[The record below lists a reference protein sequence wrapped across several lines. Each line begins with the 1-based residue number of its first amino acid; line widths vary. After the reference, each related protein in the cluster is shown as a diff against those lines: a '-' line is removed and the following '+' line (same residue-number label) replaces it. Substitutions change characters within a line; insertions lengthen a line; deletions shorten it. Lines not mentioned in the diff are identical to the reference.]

1 VCILTCVCKGNLL
14 LSRMEVW
21 EVFVAVYNNLF
32 LSLGSVL
39 EQDPARCL
47 LGVGVEEQRDSVS
60 PHSADS
66 PMSLSSP
73 HQHSSASSVS
83 SLSGSDN
90 VRAQTHTINT
100 HTAVF
105 MMNYINAFV
114 LMI

>member
-1 VCILTCVCKGNLL
+1 
-14 LSRMEVW
+14 MAVW
-21 EVFVAVYNNLF
+21 EVCIITCFSVG
-32 LSLGSVL
+32 SLL
-39 EQDPARCL
+39 DQDPAGCVL
-47 LGVGVEEQRDSVS
+47 GVEEQRDSVS

-105 MMNYINAFV
+105 MMNYLNAIV